1 MGSSQICLHISTLKM
16 TGPKEWQW
24 EETLGMRLK
33 WLRFRKFS
41 QRNCIYLFSFF
52 LFSPSCLVLR
62 HNTDGRKEG
71 RMKEGWKERSGEGH
85 TPSPSSAF
93 PVPFSL
99 AYTSYG
105 GFPSGSVGKEPVCNA
120 GDTGHVGSIPG
131 SGRCPEG
138 KNGTPSSILARKIHG
153 QRSLVGYSP
162 WGCKSR
168 TRLSD

>member
-1 MGSSQICLHISTLKM
+1 
-16 TGPKEWQW
+16 
-24 EETLGMRLK
+24 
-33 WLRFRKFS
+33 
-41 QRNCIYLFSFF
+41 
-52 LFSPSCLVLR
+52 
-62 HNTDGRKEG
+62 
-71 RMKEGWKERSGEGH
+71 MKEGWKERSGEGH

-162 WGCKSR
+162 WSR
-168 TRLSD
+168 KESDTTEQLNNDKVS